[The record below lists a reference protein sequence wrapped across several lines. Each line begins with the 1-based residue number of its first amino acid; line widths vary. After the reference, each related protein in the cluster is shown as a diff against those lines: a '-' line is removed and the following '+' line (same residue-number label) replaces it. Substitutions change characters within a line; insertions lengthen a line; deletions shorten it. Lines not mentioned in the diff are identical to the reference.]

1 MQLRERLQKLALVA
15 SKEFKDILRQEPLI
29 LRDRI
34 RLLLIDESFMD
45 IHYPVNYDY
54 SFHWQRE
61 KELYRINTAP
71 DHPEIETFPR
81 HLHAGNEERTVSDT
95 ITSLNHTPEENLRKV
110 LSWVREKLK
119 SEKRLQ

>member
-15 SKEFKDILRQEPLI
+15 SKEFKDILRQELLI

-34 RLLLIDESFMD
+34 RLLFIDGSFMD
-45 IHYPVNYDY
+45 IHYPVDYDY

-71 DHPEIETFPR
+71 DYSKIE
-81 HLHAGNEERTVSDT
+81 LG
-95 ITSLNHTPEENLRKV
+95 
-110 LSWVREKLK
+110 
-119 SEKRLQ
+119 